1 MIWQI
6 KKGKPKAK
14 MTPLQEIRF
23 LKIVILLV
31 VLAFLWLLLAP
42 GTGFLS
48 LLRQRSELK
57 TLQQQTQVLAEQ
69 NEIMRAEI
77 ENIEG
82 DAAYLEEIARRDY
95 GLVKDNEILFEF
107 PSKKKGRKAEK

>member
-1 MIWQI
+1 MVN
-6 KKGKPKAK
+6 KKRKPKAT

-31 VLAFLWLLLAP
+31 VIAFLWLFFAP
-42 GTGFLS
+42 RTGFLS

-57 TLQQQTQVLAEQ
+57 SLQEQTQVLVEQ
-69 NEIMRAEI
+69 NATMHEEI
-77 ENIEG
+77 EKIEG
-82 DAAYLEEIARRDY
+82 DTAYLEEIARRDY

-107 PSKKKGRKAEK
+107 TSTKKKKTTEK